1 MATLD
6 VRDDLRQGRE
16 PFTRIMQTVDGL
28 GPDESLE
35 LVAPFEPAP
44 LYMVMERRGFSHR
57 SQQTPDG
64 DWRVV
69 FTREKGD

>member
-1 MATLD
+1 MAILD

-28 GPDESLE
+28 DPDESLE
-35 LVAPFEPAP
+35 LVVPFEPAP
-44 LYMVMERRGFSHR
+44 IYMVMERRGFSHR
-57 SQQTPDG
+57 AEQTPDG

-69 FTREKGD
+69 FSREKGD

>member
-1 MATLD
+1 MAILD

-35 LVAPFEPAP
+35 LVVPFEPAP

-57 SQQTPDG
+57 AKQTPDG

-69 FTREKGD
+69 FSREKGD